1 MSTTVGARLKV
12 LSGMSNA
19 TVGAMFLAIGS
30 GATVGAILVNYSG
43 LPTGTVAQHLL
54 VDHVI
59 SQPVTHGG
67 GGGGKHKG
75 DWYRYYRNP
84 SEDRVR
90 PIASEI
96 RELYEAAIEISPIKE
111 LSAIHAIVDNY
122 VEKPTDDYA
131 RLPIIP
137 APVIDWA
144 ALVNDLEQ
152 VYALARLYDRLIDEE
167 EAAFL
172 LLM

>member
-1 MSTTVGARLKV
+1 MSLTADGVWKGHVWASTVWGLNVWYEPTT
-12 LSGMSNA
+12 
-19 TVGAMFLAIGS
+19 TITTPLA
-30 GATVGAILVNYSG
+30 
-43 LPTGTVAQHLL
+43 
-54 VDHVI
+54 
-59 SQPVTHGG
+59 G

-96 RELYEAAIEISPIKE
+96 RELYEAAIEISPINE
-111 LSAIHAIVDNY
+111 LPAIHAIVDNY

-152 VYALARLYDRLIDEE
+152 VYALARLYDKLIDEE